1 MKSTPFKPTKKPSK
15 KRSFMSFIDDK
26 LSYTLTEEQQTLQ
39 NKHKSFLATCKE
51 HTGSGNKKIRRPFKL
66 NVSQEIISTSDTATF
81 KQEQVLDPSQMNDM
95 ISSNYIKMAPEGF
108 AFLFTLEG
116 CAKNLLLFLISMK
129 VQRERNA
136 AHPNQFLLN
145 KQVTNQFNDFC
156 VTIMGESYKVG
167 TIDKAITELKNK
179 NAIITESKCLYY
191 LNPLI
196 LAGTSDVEK
205 NKAFFKY
212 SILLLKKEKDSI
224 LDFYPKYK

>member
-1 MKSTPFKPTKKPSK
+1 MKSTPIKPTKKPSK
-15 KRSFMSFIDDK
+15 KHSFMSFIDDK

-39 NKHKSFLATCKE
+39 NKHKSFLSVCKE
-51 HTGSGNKKIRRPFKL
+51 HTGSSNKKIRRPFKV
-66 NVSQEIISTSDTATF
+66 NVSQEIISTSDTATS
-81 KQEQVLDPSQMNDM
+81 KLEQVLDPSQMNDV
-95 ISSNYIKMAPEGF
+95 ISSNYIKMTPEGF

-129 VQRERNA
+129 VQRVRNA
-136 AHPNQFLLN
+136 EHPNQFLLN

-156 VTIMGESYKVG
+156 IAILGEPYKIG